1 MSKIL
6 VLCPYVPHPPNHGGS
21 IRSRVLLEALA
32 TDHEVHLAAAVVD
45 ERDRANLQALAT
57 ELGITGHAIPART
70 GPRWRLLAKL
80 RWLLGGSE
88 ALHRRWQ
95 RSSRP
100 FVTRLIR
107 EQGFALT
114 VLDSTFVLPV
124 FKCMTP
130 LVLLHLHNLEHAVF
144 ARAENQPRSF
154 TDRWTRRFEARA
166 VRSVEKSA
174 IEFFSPTITVSDH
187 DRQLALGLVPS
198 AKVFTV
204 QNSVDL
210 ERLPLQPMAPTGT
223 PRLLFVGSLDY
234 PPNLEA
240 VTELVERHLP
250 VLRASFPDL
259 TVRLVGK
266 DPRGVAARFRGI
278 AGVETIGPVD
288 DLLPHYRASH
298 AAYLPIRSGGGT
310 RIKILEAWALG
321 LPVLSTAIGCE
332 GLPARDGVALRC
344 FETPEQGVAALREV
358 LAGQIN
364 TLRANGRRL
373 VEERFSHAA
382 ARAQF
387 RAITNEMLAKL

>member
-1 MSKIL
+1 
-6 VLCPYVPHPPNHGGS
+6 
-21 IRSRVLLEALA
+21 
-32 TDHEVHLAAAVVD
+32 
-45 ERDRANLQALAT
+45 
-57 ELGITGHAIPART
+57 
-70 GPRWRLLAKL
+70 
-80 RWLLGGSE
+80 
-88 ALHRRWQ
+88 
-95 RSSRP
+95 
-100 FVTRLIR
+100 VTRLIR
-107 EQGFALT
+107 EQNFALT

-124 FKCMTP
+124 FESMTP
-130 LVLLHLHNLEHAVF
+130 RVLLHLHNLEHAVF
-144 ARAENQPRSF
+144 ARTDAQPRSF
-154 TDRWTRRFEARA
+154 TDRWTRKIEARA
-166 VRSVEKSA
+166 VRCIEKSA
-174 IEFFSPTITVSDH
+174 IAFFSPTITVSDH
-187 DRQLALGLVPS
+187 DRQLALGLVPT
-198 AKVFTV
+198 AKVLTV
-204 QNSVDL
+204 PNSVDL
-210 ERLPLQPMAPTGT
+210 ERLPLQPMAPTGA

-358 LAGQIN
+358 LAGQNN